1 MTSGPLA
8 CRTCT
13 RWSPRYF
20 PRSFPHRQRIDLL
33 TISRSNTG
41 RPPTRMEWPPKRSL
55 HGDKIG
61 EFEVAGLVE
70 NADLPGATI
79 AGARRATPA
88 TGCSSRCELGHGTD
102 ATSCSSHGDDDSTG
116 STMEPSNAASS
127 DVLARCA
134 PRRKAMH
141 RGDMRDNQCDRPSRW
156 RCTRARR
163 QPSTGLLPGCNRGCG
178 EMRQVEIGKT
188 SAIAH
193 VIGFLDK
200 PSSDELVCRCTSR
213 QHPRDDEAPG
223 T

>member
-1 MTSGPLA
+1 MTSGPLD

-13 RWSPRYF
+13 WRSPRYF
-20 PRSFPHRQRIDLL
+20 PRSFPHRQRIGLL

-41 RPPTRMEWPPKRSL
+41 HPPTRMEWPPKRSL

-141 RGDMRDNQCDRPSRW
+141 RGDMRDNQCDSDCQCEYRTVAGLQQRVW
-156 RCTRARR
+156 RNAAGRDREDFGNC
-163 QPSTGLLPGCNRGCG
+163 SCDWL
-178 EMRQVEIGKT
+178 
-188 SAIAH
+188 
-193 VIGFLDK
+193 
-200 PSSDELVCRCTSR
+200 SR
-213 QHPRDDEAPG
+213 QAI
-223 T
+223 